1 MSIRQQVALQVGSY
15 THAFP
20 VVRGIQS
27 GREYYVTMCPLS
39 LIPKLFL
46 FDEVS
51 LPVELR
57 AQRAIN
63 RARIPE
69 IARYIVQNP
78 KSYTFSAITA
88 SVDSKVHFEPMEQY
102 DPEKRIGILQIPMT
116 ARLVVN
122 DGQHRK
128 AAIADALELNPHIG
142 HETIPIVLFVDAGLK
157 RSQQM
162 FADLN
167 KYAVRPSRSLG
178 VLYDHRDPLAGLI
191 RELIVKVPLFQER
204 IEKEKTTISH
214 RSVKLFTLSS
224 VYQATKAL
232 LGKKKKQDPV
242 SQSECETA
250 LQFWI
255 ELPKWIPEWSLL
267 LDSKFA
273 SAELRRD
280 YVHAHGVVLQAL
292 GAAGNALISDHPSN
306 WKHVLVRLKTID
318 WQKTNPDW
326 AGRAIVRGRL
336 SKAHTSVI
344 LATNYIKQRLGLDL
358 TPEEERVERQ
368 YSRRGLKEMD

>member
-1 MSIRQQVALQVGSY
+1 MSTRQQTALQVGSY
-15 THAFP
+15 VHAFP

-78 KSYTFSAITA
+78 RSYTFSAITA
-88 SVDSKVHFEPMEQY
+88 SVDSEVHFEPMEEY
-102 DPEKRIGILQIPMT
+102 DSEKRIGILQIPMT
-116 ARLVVN
+116 ARLVIN

-142 HETIPIVLFVDAGLK
+142 HETIPVVLFVDAGLK

-167 KYAVRPSRSLG
+167 KHAVRPSRSLG
-178 VLYDHRDPLAGLI
+178 VLYDHRDPLAGLV
-191 RELIVKVPLFQER
+191 RELIVTVPLFQER
-204 IEKEKTTISH
+204 IEKEKTSISH

-232 LGKKKKQDPV
+232 LGKKKKQDPI
-242 SQSECETA
+242 SQSEYETA
-250 LQFWI
+250 KHFWI

-267 LDSKFA
+267 VDNRFP

-292 GAAGNALISDHPSN
+292 GTAGNALISNHPSN
-306 WKHVLVRLKTID
+306 WKHFLARLKTID

-344 LATNYIKQRLGLDL
+344 LATNYIKEKLGLDL
-358 TPEEERVERQ
+358 TSEEERVERQ
-368 YSRRGLKEMD
+368 YSKRGLREMD